1 MKIIGTIILI
11 QALAF
16 IHSFK
21 FIRNTVIIGCFICVK
36 MLKVQDPQ
44 WYSHCLTLFDDGITK
59 ILKKIWCWRVEHQ
72 GFVLCICRIK
82 RTSPKNKFQHENHSY
97 NASSDLDFQYISLV
111 WSKIWKKSL
120 LEILPLGACIYE
132 GLKTAKNGGK
142 ISNKL

>member
-1 MKIIGTIILI
+1 MPQKSTQNCFKIVSKISKTASGI
-11 QALAF
+11 QLKLDGF
-16 IHSFK
+16 YWM
-21 FIRNTVIIGCFICVK
+21 NDLGCFICVK

-44 WYSHCLTLFDDGITK
+44 WYSHYLTLFDDGITK

-111 WSKIWKKSL
+111 WTKIWEKNL
-120 LEILPLGACIYE
+120 FEILPQE
-132 GLKTAKNGGK
+132 G
-142 ISNKL
+142 